1 MDHFAVI
8 GKGYSGT
15 YKHYTEA
22 LDVLLNNVESS
33 GVGDIYISMTLFG
46 MLNDLLKQA
55 AEIDIKKRRTF
66 DRLQCDIRRVRTAL
80 NHYFIFEVPGKNADT
95 EDETRC

>member
-1 MDHFAVI
+1 MKHFAVV

-15 YKHYTEA
+15 YNHYTEA
-22 LDVLLNNVESS
+22 LDVLLNNAEKE
-33 GVGDIYISMTLFG
+33 GVGDIYISMTLYG

-80 NHYFIFEVPGKNADT
+80 NHHFILDVPMKKTDT
-95 EDETRC
+95 EDDTRC